1 MEGHGE
7 GYINLVQQRG
17 AHHHSRISL
26 RHNINQLASSS
37 HILFSCRVSFR
48 GIGFT
53 VFHPSFYRTRHQ
65 RSPPSRHG
73 QMQRSV
79 YSETL
84 PEIQAVFFY
93 AEEYKN
99 DGRVKF
105 VGPIEIRASD
115 ESCKNEWGLFVTD
128 DCMAENRDVQTM
140 H

>member
-1 MEGHGE
+1 
-7 GYINLVQQRG
+7 
-17 AHHHSRISL
+17 
-26 RHNINQLASSS
+26 
-37 HILFSCRVSFR
+37 
-48 GIGFT
+48 
-53 VFHPSFYRTRHQ
+53 
-65 RSPPSRHG
+65 
-73 QMQRSV
+73 MQRSV
-79 YSETL
+79 YSERL